1 MQSRTEACV
10 MGAPTRGL
18 LLRSVLM
25 YRIFD
30 GDLITRNRWTL
41 RDYTDFEIEILNER
55 ADEDG
60 ILSGDQHD
68 ISGMSQAEASPPSSD
83 VDYSQTSGVSQLPGQ
98 RTALCASSD
107 SGGLRRRRGWMEQ
120 PFIEVA
126 DVLLLLLLRA
136 SSLHSVSEH
145 PSKVK
150 EAAGRRALYCA

>member
-1 MQSRTEACV
+1 
-10 MGAPTRGL
+10 MGAPTRG

-25 YRIFD
+25 YRISD

-83 VDYSQTSGVSQLPGQ
+83 VDYSQTSGVSQLP
-98 RTALCASSD
+98 
-107 SGGLRRRRGWMEQ
+107 E
-120 PFIEVA
+120 
-126 DVLLLLLLRA
+126 
-136 SSLHSVSEH
+136 
-145 PSKVK
+145 
-150 EAAGRRALYCA
+150 

>member
-1 MQSRTEACV
+1 

-107 SGGLRRRRGWMEQ
+107 YGGLRRRRGDGTAVHRSGGCIATATATAAS
-120 PFIEVA
+120 IESSFSV
-126 DVLLLLLLRA
+126 RA
-136 SSLHSVSEH
+136 PKQGQGGGGAQGS
-145 PSKVK
+145 
-150 EAAGRRALYCA
+150 LYCA